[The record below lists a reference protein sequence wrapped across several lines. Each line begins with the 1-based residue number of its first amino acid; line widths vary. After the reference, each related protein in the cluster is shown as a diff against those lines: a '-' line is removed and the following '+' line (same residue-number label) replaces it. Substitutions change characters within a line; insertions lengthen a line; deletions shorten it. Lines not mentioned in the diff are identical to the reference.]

1 MKEKFTSLNLP
12 KWIVESGQNEVLSEI
27 PQNRFS
33 DPDSEP
39 KVSEPHQSRK
49 IVPEDKIDSPTN
61 INSTLI
67 ANKASTVAELRESM
81 SKYDGCSLKHTA
93 MNIVFGDG
101 DEKSDIMLIGEAPG
115 ADEDR
120 EGIPFVGLSGKL
132 LNTMLRSIGLSRS
145 EVYITNIIPWRPP
158 GNRQPTIQE
167 TAACLPFIQ
176 RHIEIINP
184 KILIL
189 VGGTASKT
197 LLVRK
202 EGIMRLRGRWF
213 DYQKNDK
220 TVIPALP
227 IFHPAFLLRSP
238 AQKFNA
244 WKDLLAIRSRL
255 KNL

>member
-1 MKEKFTSLNLP
+1 MKEKCTGLNLS
-12 KWIVESGQNEVLSEI
+12 KWAAESGQNEVLSES
-27 PQNRFS
+27 PQNRYI
-33 DPDSEP
+33 DPDFES
-39 KVSEPHQSRK
+39 KVLRAFPSRK
-49 IVPEDKIDSPTN
+49 NAPEDKIDFPKN
-61 INSTLI
+61 INSTEI
-67 ANKASTVAELRESM
+67 ANMASTLLELRESM
-81 SKYDGCSLKHTA
+81 IKYDGCSLKNTA

-101 DEKSDIMLIGEAPG
+101 DEKSDVMLIGEAPG

-132 LNTMLRSIGLSRS
+132 LNKMLQSIGLERS
-145 EVYITNIIPWRPP
+145 EVYVTNIIPWRPP

-176 RHIEIINP
+176 RHIELINP
-184 KILIL
+184 KVLIL

-213 DYQKNDK
+213 DYQKSDK
-220 TVIPALP
+220 TVIPALS

-238 AQKFNA
+238 AQKINA

>member
-1 MKEKFTSLNLP
+1 MKEKFTSSNLS
-12 KWIVESGQNEVLSEI
+12 KWVVESGQNEVLSES

-33 DPDSEP
+33 DPGPEL
-39 KVSEPHQSRK
+39 KVLRTVPSRK
-49 IVPEDKIDSPTN
+49 IAPEDKIDFPKN
-61 INSTLI
+61 INSTEI
-67 ANKASTVAELRESM
+67 ANMASTLVELRESM
-81 SKYDGCSLKHTA
+81 IKYDGCSLKNTA

-101 DEKSDIMLIGEAPG
+101 DEKSDVMLIGEAPG

-132 LNTMLRSIGLSRS
+132 LNKMLSSIELSRS

-176 RHIEIINP
+176 RHIELINP
-184 KILIL
+184 KVLIL

-213 DYQKNDK
+213 DYQKSDK
-220 TVIPALP
+220 TVIPALS

-238 AQKFNA
+238 AQKINA

>member
-1 MKEKFTSLNLP
+1 MKEKLISLNLS
-12 KWIVESGQNEVLSEI
+12 KWVVESGQDELLSEF

-33 DPDSEP
+33 YPDSEP
-39 KVSEPHQSRK
+39 KVLGTVPSRK
-49 IVPEDKIDSPTN
+49 IMPEVKSSLPTN
-61 INSTLI
+61 ITSIEIANMASTL
-67 ANKASTVAELRESM
+67 AELRELM
-81 SKYDGCSLKHTA
+81 IEYDGCSLKNTA
-93 MNIVFGDG
+93 MNMVFGDG
-101 DEKSDIMLIGEAPG
+101 DEKSDVMLIGEAPG

-120 EGIPFVGLSGKL
+120 EGVPFVGLSGKL
-132 LNTMLRSIGLSRS
+132 LNKMLSSIGLSRS
-145 EVYITNIIPWRPP
+145 EVYTTNIIPWRPP

-176 RHIEIINP
+176 RHIELINP
-184 KILIL
+184 KVLIL

-213 DYQKNDK
+213 DYQKNDE

-238 AQKFNA
+238 GQKVNA
-244 WKDLLAIRSRL
+244 WKDLLTIRSRL

>member
-1 MKEKFTSLNLP
+1 
-12 KWIVESGQNEVLSEI
+12 
-27 PQNRFS
+27 
-33 DPDSEP
+33 
-39 KVSEPHQSRK
+39 
-49 IVPEDKIDSPTN
+49 
-61 INSTLI
+61 
-67 ANKASTVAELRESM
+67 
-81 SKYDGCSLKHTA
+81 
-93 MNIVFGDG
+93 
-101 DEKSDIMLIGEAPG
+101 MLIGEAPG

-132 LNTMLRSIGLSRS
+132 LNKMLSSIGLSRS

-167 TAACLPFIQ
+167 TASCLPFIQ
-176 RHIEIINP
+176 RHIELINP
-184 KILIL
+184 KVLIL

-238 AQKFNA
+238 GQKFNA
-244 WKDLLAIRSRL
+244 WKDLLTIRSRL

>member
-1 MKEKFTSLNLP
+1 MKENVSSLNLS
-12 KWIVESGQNEVLSEI
+12 KWVVESGQNEVLSEV

-33 DPDSEP
+33 DSGSGS
-39 KVSEPHQSRK
+39 KVLEAVPSRK
-49 IVPEDKIDSPTN
+49 IASEDKIDFPTN
-61 INSTLI
+61 INSTAI
-67 ANKASTVAELRESM
+67 ANMASTVAELRESM
-81 SKYDGCSLKHTA
+81 IKYDGCSLKNTA

-101 DEKSDIMLIGEAPG
+101 DEKSDVMLIGEAPG

-132 LNTMLRSIGLSRS
+132 LNKMLSSIGLSRS

-167 TAACLPFIQ
+167 TAVCLPFIQ
-176 RHIEIINP
+176 RHIELINP
-184 KILIL
+184 KVLIL